1 MFTYIIDMISADTQT
16 RADEQMPPDGLH
28 APDKD
33 VSALVERAKSG
44 DTDAFSEIV
53 SCYERFVYNTACRV
67 LTASGMSVSD
77 ADDIAQDALI
87 KAWRSLSS
95 FRGDCSFSTWLF
107 RVTVNTAR
115 DVIRSNARRPVVS
128 LTRHTDDE
136 DEPEIWDVPVT
147 SGDDIPEEAAQRR
160 ETIEAVRRA
169 VESLPDDQRQVIVL
183 RDIHDLPYSEIAE
196 ILGAEVGTIKSR
208 ISRGRANLKKILKN
222 GNFLPSPDV

>member
-1 MFTYIIDMISADTQT
+1 MFTLLIDMLSADTQ
-16 RADEQMPPDGLH
+16 EVPEGLH

-33 VSALVERAKSG
+33 VSVLVNRAKSG

-53 SCYERFVYNTACRV
+53 SCYERFVYNTACRM
-67 LTASGMSVSD
+67 LTSSGMSVSD

-87 KAWRSLSS
+87 KAWRSLST

-128 LTRHTDDE
+128 LTRPSDDE
-136 DEPEIWDVPVT
+136 DDPEIWDVPVT
-147 SGDDIPEEAAQRR
+147 SGDALPEEAAERR

-169 VESLPDDQRQVIVL
+169 VESLPDDQRQAIVL
-183 RDIHDLPYSEIAE
+183 RDIHDLPYSEIAK
-196 ILGAEVGTIKSR
+196 ILGTEVGTVKSR

>member
-1 MFTYIIDMISADTQT
+1 MFTYLIEMLSADTLQPEET
-16 RADEQMPPDGLH
+16 AVSTSV
-28 APDKD
+28 D
-33 VSALVERAKSG
+33 VDALVERAKSG

-67 LTASGMSVSD
+67 LTASGLSVSD

-115 DVIRSNARRPVVS
+115 DAIRSSSRKPVVS
-128 LTRHTDDE
+128 LTRQENEDE
-136 DEPEIWDVPVT
+136 EPEIWDVPVT
-147 SGDDIPEEAAQRR
+147 SGDELPEEAAERR

-169 VESLPDDQRQVIVL
+169 VESLPDEQRQAIVL
-183 RDIHDLPYSEIAE
+183 RDIHELPYSEIAS
-196 ILGAEVGTIKSR
+196 ILGVEVGTIKSR
-208 ISRGRANLKKILKN
+208 INRGRANLKKILIT
-222 GNFLPSPDV
+222 GNFFPSHGV

>member
-1 MFTYIIDMISADTQT
+1 MFTYIIDMISADEHTQAPPEELEKLH
-16 RADEQMPPDGLH
+16 RA
-28 APDKD
+28 DKD
-33 VSALVERAKSG
+33 VSSLVDRAKSG

-67 LTASGMSVSD
+67 LTASGMSVSE

-115 DVIRSNARRPVVS
+115 DTIRSSTRRPVVS
-128 LTRHTDDE
+128 LTRQENDDE
-136 DEPEIWDVPVT
+136 EPEIWDVPVT
-147 SGDDIPEEAAQRR
+147 SGDEIPEEAAERR

-169 VESLPDDQRQVIVL
+169 VESLPDDQRQAIVL
-183 RDIHDLPYSEIAE
+183 RDIHDLPYSEISA
-196 ILGAEVGTIKSR
+196 ILGVEVGTVKSR
-208 ISRGRANLKKILKN
+208 INRGRANLKKILKN
-222 GNFLPSPDV
+222 GNFFPSSDV

>member
-1 MFTYIIDMISADTQT
+1 MFTLLIDMLSADTQ
-16 RADEQMPPDGLH
+16 EVPEGLH

-33 VSALVERAKSG
+33 VSVLVNRAKSG

-53 SCYERFVYNTACRV
+53 SCYERFVYNTACRM
-67 LTASGMSVSD
+67 LTSSGMSVSD

-87 KAWRSLSS
+87 KAWRSLST

-128 LTRHTDDE
+128 LTRPSDDE
-136 DEPEIWDVPVT
+136 DDPEIWDVPVT
-147 SGDDIPEEAAQRR
+147 SGDAIPEEAAERR

-169 VESLPDDQRQVIVL
+169 VESLPDDQRQAIVL
-183 RDIHDLPYSEIAE
+183 RDIHDLPYSEIAK
-196 ILGAEVGTIKSR
+196 ILGTEVGTVKSR

>member
-1 MFTYIIDMISADTQT
+1 MFTYIIDMLSADTQT
-16 RADEQMPPDGLH
+16 PPEGLR
-28 APDKD
+28 APDRD

-87 KAWRSLSS
+87 KAWRALPA

-115 DVIRSNARRPVVS
+115 DVIRSTARRPVVS
-128 LTRHTDDE
+128 LTRQENDDE
-136 DEPEIWDVPVT
+136 EPEIWDVPVT
-147 SGDDIPEEAAQRR
+147 SGDEIPEEAAERR

-169 VESLPDDQRQVIVL
+169 VESLPDDQRQAIVL

-196 ILGAEVGTIKSR
+196 ILGVEVGTIKSR
-208 ISRGRANLKKILKN
+208 INRGRANLRKILRN
-222 GNFLPSPDV
+222 GNFFPSHDV

>member
-1 MFTYIIDMISADTQT
+1 MFTYIIDMISAGEQT
-16 RADEQMPPDGLH
+16 PPEGLH

-115 DVIRSNARRPVVS
+115 DVIRSNARRPVIS
-128 LTRHTDDE
+128 LTRPADDE
-136 DEPEIWDVPVT
+136 EEPEIWDVPVT
-147 SGDDIPEEAAQRR
+147 SGDAIPEEAAERR

-169 VESLPDDQRQVIVL
+169 VESLPDDQRQAIVL
-183 RDIHDLPYSEIAE
+183 RDIHYLPYSEIAE
-196 ILGAEVGTIKSR
+196 ILGTEVGTVKSR